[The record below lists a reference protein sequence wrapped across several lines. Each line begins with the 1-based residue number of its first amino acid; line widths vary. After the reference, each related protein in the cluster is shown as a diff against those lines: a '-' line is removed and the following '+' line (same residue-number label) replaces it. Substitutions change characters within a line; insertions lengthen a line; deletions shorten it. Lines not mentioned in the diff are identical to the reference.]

1 MSLLKLTKFIDII
14 YILYS
19 LRYTRLNSRMILTVK
34 LMILL
39 WTIIQLSIKLTNFN
53 IWNFLLINL
62 LISCIH
68 IILILLIQLMR

>member
-1 MSLLKLTKFIDII
+1 
-14 YILYS
+14 
-19 LRYTRLNSRMILTVK
+19 MILTVK